1 MLIVLPPS
9 EGKATPR
16 RGKPADLATLAHA
29 DALGPLR
36 ERLVAAVD
44 PALLDAPA
52 ARASK
57 VYTGVLYGQ
66 LDLASLPPAARR
78 RAAKDVLIASG
89 LWGLLRPTDRIP
101 TYKLPIGDPVAG
113 IGPLAAAWRPLA
125 AAALASA
132 DTRRQLIVDCRSGAY
147 STVWR
152 PKHAAHVEV
161 NAFRESPDG
170 SRKPI
175 SHMAK
180 ASRGLVA
187 RAALLAPTA
196 PRNPDALL
204 AAVHAAGLDA
214 ELHPVGNPDARR
226 WSLDVIER

>member
-1 MLIVLPPS
+1 MLILLPPS

-16 RGKPADLATLAHA
+16 RGKPVDLDALAHA

-36 ERLVAAVD
+36 ERLIDAVD
-44 PALLDAPA
+44 PALLGAPA
-52 ARASK
+52 ARASRI
-57 VYTGVLYGQ
+57 YTGVLYGQ
-66 LDLASLPPAARR
+66 LDFPSLPPAARR

-101 TYKLPIGDPVAG
+101 TYKLPIGDPVPS
-113 IGPLAAAWRPLA
+113 IGPLAAAWRPLVA
-125 AAALASA
+125 DALAST
-132 DTRRQLIVDCRSGAY
+132 DTKRQLVVDCRSGAY
-147 STVWR
+147 SAVWR
-152 PKHAAHVEV
+152 PKLAAHVEV

-187 RAALLAPTA
+187 RAALLAPTV
-196 PRNPDALL
+196 PRNPEALL
-204 AAVHAAGLDA
+204 NAALAAGLDA
-214 ELHPVGNPDARR
+214 ELEPASPNERR
-226 WSLDVIER
+226 WSLNIVER